1 MKSGFLL
8 STDPSVSVLSERPR
22 ESDKTLG
29 SRKYKYDDFDFN
41 RAIGTGNFSTVWHV
55 TLKTDPHRSFA
66 IKSYNINDVTSKNQ
80 HVFVKQERS
89 ALLHLN
95 SPGHENVIKLVGT
108 FRDPSY
114 VYLVYECAELEL
126 WELIKH
132 CGSIFDDIARHFF
145 LQIIDG
151 LEYIHSKGIVHRDLK
166 CENVVISE
174 GTLKIIDF
182 GSSKFHTDSTTTRSQ
197 CLSAPA
203 DPHSVVDPD
212 EPAVDSSEQH
222 TGNLDDSSHQPGS
235 SDQNNGSA
243 DSRGYR
249 KSRGTRVFENYVG
262 TPNFMDPQAISNRD
276 AGFRR
281 DFWSLGCLLYQ
292 LLCGRPPFSGSTEYF
307 VLKRVREFDLVF
319 PDCVNSDAR
328 DLVRLLLSS
337 NEQPPLSFPLL
348 RQHPFLSVNLDSVNF
363 VQLLE
368 QSREWRRICYR
379 IGDLLIQLTRSRS
392 PDTTVEFKHK
402 FDDCIRSLK
411 DSAKNSNMHVMD
423 RLVDLMFWS
432 LEQTKLEIVT
442 ETFEADR
449 WLS

>member
-8 STDPSVSVLSERPR
+8 SSDPSVSVLSERPT

-55 TLKTDPHRSFA
+55 TLKAAPLKSFA

-80 HVFVKQERS
+80 HFFVKQERS

-95 SPGHENVIKLVGT
+95 SPGHKNVIKLVDT

-114 VYLVYECAELEL
+114 VYLIYEFAELEL

-132 CGSIFDDIARHFF
+132 CGSIFDDLARYFI

-166 CENVVISE
+166 CENVVISD

-182 GSSKFHTDSTTTRSQ
+182 GSSKFHTDSNTPNSQ
-197 CLSAPA
+197 CLSSAAEPT
-203 DPHSVVDPD
+203 SVDYPD
-212 EPAVDSSEQH
+212 EPTLDSRDLSASDY
-222 TGNLDDSSHQPGS
+222 TGQQDRNLDQSTCSTD
-235 SDQNNGSA
+235 A
-243 DSRGYR
+243 RGYR
-249 KSRGTRVFENYVG
+249 KSRRTRVFENYVG

-276 AGFRR
+276 TGFRR
-281 DFWSLGCLLYQ
+281 DFWSLGCLIYQ
-292 LLCGRPPFSGSTEYF
+292 ILCGRPPFCGSTEYF

-328 DLVRLLLSS
+328 DLVKLLLSPQ
-337 NEQPPLSFPLL
+337 EDQALTFQVI
-348 RQHPFLSVNLDSVNF
+348 RQHPFFSVNPDSINF
-363 VQLLE
+363 KELLH
-368 QSREWRRICYR
+368 QSSEWRHICYR
-379 IGDLLIQLTRSRS
+379 IGDLLIELTHTRS
-392 PDTTVEFKHK
+392 PETTLEFKHK
-402 FDDCIRSLK
+402 FDEYIRSLK
-411 DSAKNSNMHVMD
+411 DAAKNSNMHVMD

-432 LEQTKLEIVT
+432 LEQTKLEIVN
-442 ETFEADR
+442 ETSEADR